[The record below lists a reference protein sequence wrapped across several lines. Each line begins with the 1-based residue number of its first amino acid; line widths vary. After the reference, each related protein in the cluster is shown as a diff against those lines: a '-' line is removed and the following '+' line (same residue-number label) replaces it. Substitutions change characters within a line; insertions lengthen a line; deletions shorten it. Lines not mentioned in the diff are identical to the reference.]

1 MLTACVLPTWSVW
14 AQIPDISPCEPCDK
28 EEARNYDPVDTMVI
42 GGVVG
47 DCDVRIVYEKRF
59 CGGCWDLHIRSVEPL
74 AEGCGQFMPP
84 SAGGYL
90 TEKQQARLDY
100 IITVAIGRVVFNNEM
115 NFPPVN
121 KGDISCWRVIKP
133 QCLSYSCNRN
143 DLLTVDPPVS
153 TPPSSGALLGPG
165 PHPDPDSAYVFKACF
180 GDTTR
185 CCMNQMLV
193 LRDECTIL
201 RHYDWPISSTQRSIN
216 SDFQE
221 QYTRECPWCFRFCL
235 NVCTESLMRTY
246 LYYDMNPSL
255 FWTTSRPGTP

>member
-1 MLTACVLPTWSVW
+1 MKSFFFVMLTACFLPLWSVW

-28 EEARNYDPVDTMVI
+28 EEARNYDPIDTMII

-84 SAGGYL
+84 PLGGSL

-100 IITVAIGRVVFNNEM
+100 IITVAIGRMVFNNEM
-115 NFPPVN
+115 NFPPIN
-121 KGDISCWRVIKP
+121 KGDISCWRIIKP
-133 QCLSYSCNRN
+133 QCLSYYCYNN
-143 DLLTVDPPVS
+143 AIVAPLIADPD
-153 TPPSSGALLGPG
+153 
-165 PHPDPDSAYVFKACF
+165 PHPDPDSAYVFKSCF

-193 LRDECTIL
+193 MRDECTIL
-201 RHYDWPISSTQRSIN
+201 RHYDWPISSVQSSIN
-216 SDFQE
+216 SDFND
-221 QYTRECPWCFRFCL
+221 QYTRECPRCSRFCL
-235 NVCTESLMRTY
+235 NVCTEFLMRNY
-246 LYYDMNPSL
+246 LYYDMNPWL
-255 FWTTSRPGTP
+255 FWTTSRPDTP